1 MRGDRVLM
9 LAMAAF
15 VIWTL
20 LGFPGRALVVPEP
33 AMGVVTSSQKDH
45 SGHGDH
51 GDAGH
56 NHSGHNHGSLE
67 VSEKDQIP
75 TVTLTVLKDPMS
87 GWNAK
92 VVVDHFRF
100 APENASQDHVS
111 GEGHGHLYID
121 GVKINRL
128 YGEWRHLGKLTAG
141 SRAVMVSL
149 SSNDHRDL
157 THNGQV
163 ISDTVRIQVD

>member
-1 MRGDRVLM
+1 MRGDRVLI

-20 LGFPGRALVVPEP
+20 LGFPGRGLVVSEP
-33 AMGVVTSSQKDH
+33 AIGVVNSSSKDH
-45 SGHGDH
+45 SGHD
-51 GDAGH
+51 
-56 NHSGHNHGSLE
+56 HSGHSHEPLE
-67 VSEKDQIP
+67 VSKSDQIP

-92 VVVDHFRF
+92 VVVEHFRF
-100 APENASQDHVS
+100 APENASQDHVA
-111 GEGHGHLYID
+111 GEGHGHLYVD
-121 GVKINRL
+121 GVKINRR
-128 YGEWRHLGKLTAG
+128 YGDWYHLGKLSAG
-141 SRAVMVSL
+141 SQTVMTSL

-163 ISDTVRIQVD
+163 IADSVSIQVD